1 MLTIVVTAFDPYHIK
16 TLWSLM
22 FSGYRVKSIVSSS
35 PLVDTCILSPTTVHC
50 TVSSSSLQK
59 YFTKSQFN
67 LNSQELLQNKYK
79 LPKCL

>member
-1 MLTIVVTAFDPYHIK
+1 MFTIVVTAFDPYHIK

-22 FSGYRVKSIVSSS
+22 FSGYKVKSIVSSS
-35 PLVDTCILSPTTVHC
+35 PLVDTCILSPTTVH

-79 LPKCL
+79 LPKYL